1 MRKLVRA
8 VFVLALIGAGVMG
21 ATTWAKKPP
30 TGGGGSGCPR
40 DSQCL
45 AVWQPV
51 ICADG
56 IVYSNSCYAYR
67 ACAPGPCVSYGG
79 DAS

>member
-1 MRKLVRA
+1 MRKVLRI

-21 ATTWAKKPP
+21 ATVWAKKPP
-30 TGGGGSGCPR
+30 TGGGGCPR
-40 DSQCL
+40 DIQCL
-45 AVWQPV
+45 DVWNPV

-79 DAS
+79 DNS